1 MAVIYIKEQ
10 GAVIQKKGGRIAVS
24 KNAQPLMEFP
34 VSNIDGIAL
43 MGNVQV
49 TAQAL
54 HFLMQQGIDISH
66 YTYGGQYLG
75 QTAAES
81 SKNIFLRLSQYE
93 LYNNETRRLEMAA
106 AIVANKISNQLCI
119 IRRHRWE
126 GYSEWKKDAEQIR
139 KLQEKISTAE
149 TTNELLGIEG
159 MCSNIY
165 FRTFGRMFCCD
176 FEFHG
181 RNRRPPRD
189 PINVIISLGYT
200 FLTKEICSA
209 LEAESFEPYLG
220 FLHGIR
226 YGRKSLAL
234 DIVEE
239 FRQPVIDRMAL
250 KMFNKRMLSKYDFE
264 NGEDRVILNT
274 DGFRKFCTEYEKWM
288 TGKGSGED
296 GSGFRRIIRRQVGS
310 LKQCIQKGTL
320 YVPFSLEAEHVRS
333 EL

>member
-10 GAVIQKKGGRIAVS
+10 GTSVQKKGGRISVS
-24 KNAQPLMEFP
+24 KGGQSLMEFP
-34 VSNIDGIAL
+34 VSNVEGIAL

-54 HFLMQQGIDISH
+54 HFLLQQGIDISH
-66 YTYGGQYLG
+66 YTYGGHYLG

-81 SKNIFLRLSQYE
+81 SKNIFLRFSQYE
-93 LYNNETRRLEMAA
+93 LYNEKEKRLNFARN
-106 AIVANKISNQLCI
+106 IVANKIENQLSV
-119 IRRHRWE
+119 IRNYRWE
-126 GYSEWKKDAEQIR
+126 DYPQWKDDAEQISR
-139 KLQEKISTAE
+139 IKQKIRSAE
-149 TTNELLGIEG
+149 TANELLGIEG

-165 FRTFGRMFCCD
+165 FRAFGHMFLCD

-200 FLTKEICSA
+200 FLTKEICSV

-234 DIVEE
+234 DMIEE
-239 FRQPVIDRMAL
+239 FRQPVTDRMAL
-250 KMFNKRMLSKYDFE
+250 KMFNKRMLSQYDFE
-264 NGEDRVILNT
+264 MEGDRVILST
-274 DGFRKFCTEYEKWM
+274 DGFRKFCAEYEKWM
-288 TGKGSGED
+288 TGKAAGAGSP
-296 GSGFRRIIRRQVGS
+296 GFRGIIRKQAAC
-310 LKQCIQKGTL
+310 LKQCIQKGTE
-320 YVPFSLEAEHVRS
+320 YVPFRFGGS
-333 EL
+333 ECML